1 MRLEAWGVV
10 GLPEVRPGD
19 DLSAMMADR
28 TSFSDGDVL
37 VVAQKVVSK
46 AEGRLRDLRT
56 VRPSRRALDY
66 AERLQ
71 DDPRV
76 IQLVLDERDRKSTR
90 LNSSHSSPSR
100 MPSSA

>member
-19 DLSAMMADR
+19 DLSAMIVDR
-28 TSFSDGDVL
+28 TSFADGDVL
-37 VVAQKVVSK
+37 VVAQKVISK

-66 AERLQ
+66 AERMQ

-76 IQLVLDERDRKSTR
+76 VQLHVKALLLLKEARVLGGTR
-90 LNSSHSSPSR
+90 SGAGR
-100 MPSSA
+100 T